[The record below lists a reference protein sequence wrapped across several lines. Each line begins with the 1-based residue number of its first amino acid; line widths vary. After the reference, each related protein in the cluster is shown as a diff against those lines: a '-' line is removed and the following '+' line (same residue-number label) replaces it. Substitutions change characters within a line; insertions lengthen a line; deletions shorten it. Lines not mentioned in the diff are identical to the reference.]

1 MNSVLTCLPPPP
13 RCLEVVC
20 RFVSHSYLE
29 QQKELKAER
38 EEKRK
43 REEDQN
49 GSEGTDGARTTED
62 EEEDADLDLPPILVK
77 LFNWLLDHHEVEAS
91 QARLRICLLI
101 NGLLKLMGENA
112 SIDDELYQ
120 KIYDNMLERLKDK
133 NDDIR
138 GQAVTALQRLQAGF
152 PVVPVLTGQPVPK
165 L

>member
-1 MNSVLTCLPPPP
+1 
-13 RCLEVVC
+13 
-20 RFVSHSYLE
+20 
-29 QQKELKAER
+29 
-38 EEKRK
+38 
-43 REEDQN
+43 
-49 GSEGTDGARTTED
+49 
-62 EEEDADLDLPPILVK
+62 
-77 LFNWLLDHHEVEAS
+77 
-91 QARLRICLLI
+91 
-101 NGLLKLMGENA
+101 MGEDA